1 MKKMMNTKILSV
13 ILFIILLV
21 LAYNY
26 FSSMPVEAENS
37 SMNDDDSI
45 TYSIDQYVPLS
56 DASYSFIKNESD
68 FSFNMM
74 DMQNMGQL

>member
-21 LAYNY
+21 VAYNY
-26 FSSMPVEAENS
+26 FSSMPVEADNT

-45 TYSIDQYVPLS
+45 TYSINTYDSVA
-56 DASYSFIKNESD
+56 DASYSFMSNNYD
-68 FSFNMM
+68 FSFNKME
-74 DMQNMGQL
+74 MQNLGNL